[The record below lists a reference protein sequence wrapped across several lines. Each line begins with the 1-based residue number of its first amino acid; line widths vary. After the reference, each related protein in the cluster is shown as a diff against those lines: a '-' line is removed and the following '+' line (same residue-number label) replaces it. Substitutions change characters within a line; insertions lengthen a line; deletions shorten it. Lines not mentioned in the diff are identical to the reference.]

1 MDANSVFLMVARPN
15 SKSSDVFRAIA
26 SADGTFLFPLWWILS
41 GRLRQAILISPQCQ
55 ISTVTHVSLVGMPS
69 MERLGSA
76 SKLAYI
82 AIVLLSAI
90 SLSVPVEVRF
100 KLDAVGPS
108 DLSRVKRVVLGE
120 LELNRRYGGAD
131 GEILRQQVS
140 GAADVRS
147 IANAIAQY

>member
-1 MDANSVFLMVARPN
+1 
-15 SKSSDVFRAIA
+15 
-26 SADGTFLFPLWWILS
+26 
-41 GRLRQAILISPQCQ
+41 
-55 ISTVTHVSLVGMPS
+55 